1 MIRQMGFSARE
12 FPDEPGIY
20 RTKEQISG
28 FSAIAALFDLAT
40 IINKESEPLLR
51 KQLARL
57 MRALAAS
64 LGLLARAPTAYAQSG
79 VTVALDPPQIE
90 ALIAERRAAKA
101 GRDFAR
107 ADQIRADLLAQGIVL
122 EDSAAGTTWRA
133 Q

>member
-1 MIRQMGFSARE
+1 MDDDFNTPI
-12 FPDEPGIY
+12 
-20 RTKEQISG
+20 
-28 FSAIAALFDLAT
+28 AIAALFDLAT